1 MNASYMSAE
10 SGTVDA
16 ISDRVAPNIVV
27 YTQEYPTPNNPT
39 DGVFTQQLVDALP
52 QYANVTVVRPLPWWP
67 AWRLARAISSWTPS
81 TGIPLR
87 TKRGVSD
94 VYFPRVPLIPFV
106 TRMLNPIIQAL
117 RAYPILRRM
126 KRLGKLDVLNVH
138 SVYPDGVT
146 GAMLARWLDVP
157 LVLTALG
164 SDINVSLT
172 KPFQLRQVKWA
183 LRTASACVGVSD
195 DLCEKMRRLG
205 ARVEVRR
212 IPNGIDKK
220 RFYPP
225 KSLANEQPVV
235 LFVGRLHPVKGLQYL
250 VAAVGELKRAGALN
264 FKTVIVGE
272 GGEEGALRAQCA
284 ELGIEKDV
292 SFVGARSHDEIGDW
306 MRTASVF
313 CLPSLNEGMPN
324 VLIEAQA
331 CAVPIVASNVGGIP
345 EIVSA
350 DTGLL
355 VPPANPSALAEALKA
370 AVSKNW
376 NRQKIAENVAWADW
390 NQTAKQYAELIARI
404 R

>member
-1 MNASYMSAE
+1 M
-10 SGTVDA
+10 
-16 ISDRVAPNIVV
+16 VV

-52 QYANVTVVRPLPWWP
+52 QYANVTVVRPMPWWP
-67 AWRLARAISSWTPS
+67 AWRLARAVSSWTPS
-81 TGIPLR
+81 TGIPSQ
-87 TKRGVSD
+87 TKRGASD

-106 TRMLNPIIQAL
+106 TRAVNPIIQAL
-117 RAYPILRRM
+117 RAFPLLRRM
-126 KRLGKLDVLNVH
+126 KKQRKLDVLNVH

-183 LRTASACVGVSD
+183 LKNAAACVGVSD
-195 DLCEKMRRLG
+195 DLCEKMKRIG
-205 ARVEVRR
+205 AEGEVRR

-220 RFYPP
+220 RFYPA
-225 KSLANEQPVV
+225 KTLNDEKPVV
-235 LFVGRLHPVKGLQYL
+235 LFVGRLHPVKGLKYL
-250 VAAVGELKRAGALN
+250 VAAVGELKRTGLLN
-264 FKTVIVGE
+264 FETVIVGE
-272 GGEEGALRAQCA
+272 GGEESALRAQCA

-292 SFVGARSHDEIGDW
+292 RFVGAKSHDEIGDW
-306 MRTASVF
+306 MRSASVF
-313 CLPSLNEGMPN
+313 CLPSVNEGMPN

-355 VPPANPSALAEALKA
+355 VPPANPSALAQALHEA
-370 AVSKNW
+370 VTRNW
-376 NRQKIAENVAWADW
+376 DRAKIAAHVAWADW
-390 NQTAKQYAELIARI
+390 NHTAKQYADLIATI
-404 R
+404 GK